1 MMILSKRTKN
11 EVKFM
16 TEYQKISA
24 LKIYPTGLVAKIE
37 LPNAEYQFQ
46 RMQLAVSNDCR
57 DIDIKDILDSL
68 ELKEY
73 CLIFDD
79 EFLLKGKAILNPIA
93 SYLYGYQEHGQ
104 PLCGNVLVMKNYF
117 TPEEEIDTVGLSDED
132 VNIIQNFIARNL
144 DKIRQAMY
152 DFLKKV

>member
-1 MMILSKRTKN
+1 
-11 EVKFM
+11 M

-117 TPEEEIDTVGLSDED
+117 S
-132 VNIIQNFIARNL
+132 
-144 DKIRQAMY
+144 QAMY